1 MGDNFAVQS
10 WLAEFKSIGST
21 GQVEARKGCEVS
33 CEMDALIVFH
43 IQIWLPKVIL
53 YVSQGLNWKGPK
65 AVELSEMWEMKAA
78 EWTVMLAF

>member
-33 CEMDALIVFH
+33 CEMDA
-43 IQIWLPKVIL
+43 QIWLPKVIL
-53 YVSQGLNWKGPK
+53 YVSRGLNWKGPK
-65 AVELSEMWEMKAA
+65 AVELSETWEMKAA

>member
-33 CEMDALIVFH
+33 CEMDA
-43 IQIWLPKVIL
+43 QIWLPKVIL

-65 AVELSEMWEMKAA
+65 AVELSETWEMKAA